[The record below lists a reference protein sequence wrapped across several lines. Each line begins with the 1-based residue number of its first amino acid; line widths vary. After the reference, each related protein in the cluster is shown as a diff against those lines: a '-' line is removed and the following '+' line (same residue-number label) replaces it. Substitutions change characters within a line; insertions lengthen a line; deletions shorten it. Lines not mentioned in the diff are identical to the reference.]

1 MKKLKLEDKEFYD
14 DNNECF
20 ITAKG
25 GTYKFENSLRSLAKW
40 ESKYHRPFLVNDSKT
55 VDELRYFCWCMC
67 LDDSLDPRLIGDE
80 ELVVLTDYMKERP
93 TATVLRDDPTEKR
106 SSTFVTSE
114 TLYAKMA
121 ESGVSFE
128 CDTWNLIRLSTL
140 LRTISEDSKPK
151 RKMSQREIINQ
162 NREIN
167 SKRRAQLDSKG

>member
-1 MKKLKLEDKEFYD
+1 MKTLKLEDKEFYD
-14 DNNECF
+14 DEKDSF
-20 ITAKG
+20 INVKG
-25 GTYKFENSLRSLAKW
+25 GFYKFENSLRALAKW
-40 ESKYHRPFLVNDSKT
+40 ESKYCKPFLINDGKT

-80 ELVVLTDYMKERP
+80 ELMVLTDYMKERP
-93 TATVLRDDPTEKR
+93 TATMFRDDPTEKR

-121 ESGVSFE
+121 ESGVPFE
-128 CDTWNLIRLSTL
+128 CDTWNLIRLSTV
-140 LRTISEDSKPK
+140 LRAISEDSKPK

-167 SKRRAQLDSKG
+167 AKRRAQLKSKG

>member
-1 MKKLKLEDKEFYD
+1 MKTLKLEDKEFYD
-14 DNNECF
+14 DETDSF
-20 ITAKG
+20 INVKG
-25 GTYKFENSLRSLAKW
+25 GVYKFENSLRALAKW
-40 ESKYHRPFLVNDSKT
+40 ESKYCKPFLVNDGKT

-80 ELVVLTDYMKERP
+80 ELMVLTDYMKERP
-93 TATVLRDDPTEKR
+93 TATTFRDDPTEKR

-121 ESGVSFE
+121 ESGVPFE
-128 CDTWNLIRLSTL
+128 CDTWNLIRLSTV
-140 LRTISEDSKPK
+140 LRAISEDSKPK

-167 SKRRAQLDSKG
+167 AKRRAQLKSKG

>member
-40 ESKYHRPFLVNDSKT
+40 ESKYHRPFLVNGSKT

-121 ESGVSFE
+121 ESGVPFE

>member
-40 ESKYHRPFLVNDSKT
+40 ESKYHRPFLVNGSKT

-121 ESGVSFE
+121 ESGVPFE
-128 CDTWNLIRLSTL
+128 CDTWNIIRLSTL